1 MEKTDRKL
9 YLFALR
15 IVGDFGAAIAIPV
28 VAFVLGGQWLDT
40 KYSTGNRYMIIG
52 FVVAALLSGKI
63 IYKKTKRYGKEYDDL
78 QNPDKTE

>member
-1 MEKTDRKL
+1 MEKADRQL

-28 VAFVLGGQWLDT
+28 IAFVLGGQWLDV
-40 KYSTGNRYMIIG
+40 KYGTGNRYMILG

-63 IYKKTKRYGKEYDDL
+63 IYKKTKR
-78 QNPDKTE
+78 